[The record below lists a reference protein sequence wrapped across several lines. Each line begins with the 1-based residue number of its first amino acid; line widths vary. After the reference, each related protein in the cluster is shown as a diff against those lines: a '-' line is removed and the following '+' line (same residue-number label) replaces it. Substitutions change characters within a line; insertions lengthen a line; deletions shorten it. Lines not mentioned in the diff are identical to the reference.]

1 MTDYLIGFNYCLPG
15 SFVESPAV
23 SWSHIYQKPIHYCD
37 ELLVWA
43 ALLSPFIAIQQVH
56 PWRRHILTTS
66 WLQIGHMHFSLLD
79 RSLILF
85 WFFSLA
91 FKYNHN
97 AINDNPIIVKI
108 RNILMPDPIASKN
121 IPNAMNPNPYINS
134 QSRVRRLFFLFNV
147 ISCSHFSY
155 YRFVSLPTELS
166 HSVFIPIYLKSH
178 EVPMT
183 EGSILAIHYID
194 HVLLHGKVKI
204 RHLGMGLIWPK
215 VGVTVIMGVIRIE
228 KCYLSLWQGHLQ
240 IILESKISLQYMPEQ
255 SLQSSTGQRVIT
267 ILLLQTAVTSCNY
280 FLSYH

>member
-1 MTDYLIGFNYCLPG
+1 MQYFWGLTQPSTWSTGVSRSQGPRLSGFNYCLPG

-23 SWSHIYQKPIHYCD
+23 SWSLIHQKPIHYCD

-121 IPNAMNPNPYINS
+121 IPNAMNPNPYINI
-134 QSRVRRLFFLFNV
+134 QSRVRRLFFYSMWSPAVTFL
-147 ISCSHFSY
+147 IID
-155 YRFVSLPTELS
+155 LL
-166 HSVFIPIYLKSH
+166 VFQLNF
-178 EVPMT
+178 
-183 EGSILAIHYID
+183 
-194 HVLLHGKVKI
+194 
-204 RHLGMGLIWPK
+204 
-215 VGVTVIMGVIRIE
+215 
-228 KCYLSLWQGHLQ
+228 
-240 IILESKISLQYMPEQ
+240 
-255 SLQSSTGQRVIT
+255 SSTLPYYG
-267 ILLLQTAVTSCNY
+267 
-280 FLSYH
+280 